1 MNNKI
6 SRPEQRDHIQ
16 QLLAQVVTATESLL
30 DSINAVVENQEPYFS
45 HTERFQTME
54 QTQAQLEEA
63 MESLESA
70 MESLRGCEF
79 PAMMP
84 RRTATVVK

>member
-1 MNNKI
+1 MT
-6 SRPEQRDHIQ
+6 RPQQRDHIQ
-16 QLLAQVVTATESLL
+16 QLLAQAVTATQSLL
-30 DSINAVVENQEPYFS
+30 DSISAAVENQEPYFS
-45 HTERFQTME
+45 HTERFQTLE

-63 MESLESA
+63 LESLESA